1 MKLPPQKPEARQL
14 GQPFRVADIG
24 LATGH
29 VPDMEGIDDQGGNF
43 GRLEMREHALPINPC
58 ALHHPLLDAM
68 RSQPVDQRTHV
79 ALEPAELP
87 GLARHRAA
95 VPADQHGHDVLHP
108 VHVDPGTTLMDRFHS
123 GSPWVLLNLREAPGG
138 PARDAWCGVRDTG
151 QFTVRAARFACATIR
166 GADLAGW
173 VRLAGGYERQ
183 TQSDLLPEASRT
195 SF

>member
-1 MKLPPQKPEARQL
+1 
-14 GQPFRVADIG
+14 
-24 LATGH
+24 
-29 VPDMEGIDDQGGNF
+29 MEGIDDQGRNF
-43 GRLEMREHALPINPC
+43 GRLEMREHALPINPR
-58 ALHHPLLDAM
+58 ALHHHLLDAM

-87 GLARHRAA
+87 GLARHCAA

-108 VHVDPGTTLMDRFHS
+108 VHVDPGNTLMDRFHS
-123 GSPWVLLNLREAPGG
+123 GSPSVMLNLREAPGG
-138 PARDAWCGVRDTG
+138 PARDALCRVRDTG
-151 QFTVRAARFACATIR
+151 QFTVRAASFACATIR

-173 VRLAGGYERQ
+173 VRLAVGYERQ